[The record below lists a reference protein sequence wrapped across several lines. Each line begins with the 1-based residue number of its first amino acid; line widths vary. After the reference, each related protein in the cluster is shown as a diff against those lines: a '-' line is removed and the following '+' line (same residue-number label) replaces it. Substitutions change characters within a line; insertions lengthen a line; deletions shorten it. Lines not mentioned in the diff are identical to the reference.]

1 MFISPKPILRL
12 AKPLLLLSIVLFA
25 CGRENTSE
33 NNSTKTEIA
42 VPNVLDKRL
51 ELSLY
56 AADPDIVTPI
66 GIAIDSLNRIFVLE
80 SHTHLRQKNYA
91 GPGSDRVKLF
101 EDTNNDG
108 QADKIAVFADGL
120 KEGLN
125 MAFAPDGNLF
135 VVTSKAVWVLFDY
148 NKDGVSEG
156 RTKVVELIQPEK
168 VYAHAAL
175 LGITFSHDGWMY
187 ISRGNTGSAAWKM
200 QGTDSSSVSGYGD
213 GGNIV
218 RARPDGTKLE
228 EVATG
233 FWNPVDLKFDSRGRL
248 LAADNDPD
256 SRGPNR
262 LLHIVP
268 GGDYGY
274 QSRYGNSG
282 IHPYLAWNG
291 ELPGTLPYVVGL
303 GEAPSGL
310 LDANLTALPTDY
322 QNQMLSTI
330 WEESRIV
337 RIGFEPEGVSVKGTT
352 EVIVEGD
359 QQFRPVAFA
368 ADRKGNI
375 YITDWVLREY
385 PNHGKGRIW
394 KLSARESES
403 VLKPRLP
410 YSQPLP
416 DPESKALQ
424 AIYAAQDISELT
436 EALRSKDPF
445 IQHAAVTK
453 LANPAFRQQAIEAT
467 QHSDAD
473 VRLGAAIALQRSGYS
488 KPVPVVRRLLTD
500 ADARVRQRALI
511 WAGQAGLKEMLPLID
526 KAISARETTPVLFE
540 TYLETIRHL
549 NTEYIEAY
557 SQRTEPY
564 AKSIKRE
571 LPPEFIETFIQD
583 KSRPASLRALAIQHL
598 ENPGEQAS
606 VLVALLNTEKNSQ
619 LRLEV
624 LRSLAAIPGEDIA
637 RQLLKVATTSTE
649 SSIIRAWALLALAR
663 QPPDMATQVI
673 TLLQNPEMDIRIE
686 AARYLR
692 TRLASEGVKQAFEQI
707 NDSLGKGEEALQEQ
721 IGLALASLDSTKI
734 AIKRPVSPEEWQKA
748 VGSGG
753 VPARGYRVMYSLQ
766 SMCSVCH
773 AVKGRGGNLGPD
785 LTNTGQSKSRNQLI
799 QSILQPSG
807 EVSPEYQG
815 WYVHLKNGEVYQ
827 GRQIDVGDNSIE
839 LYTQSRGFV
848 SFGKEEVEDY
858 KMSEKSLM
866 PDGLEKQLTV
876 SDMRDLLAFL
886 ERTQSTVSNKK
897 EVASIKK

>member
-1 MFISPKPILRL
+1 M
-12 AKPLLLLSIVLFA
+12 LSVFLFA
-25 CGRENTSE
+25 CGKEKASENT
-33 NNSTKTEIA
+33 STKTEIA

-51 ELSLY
+51 ELSLF

-66 GIAIDSLNRIFVLE
+66 GIAIDSLNRIFILE
-80 SHTHLRQKNYA
+80 SHTHLRPKKYA
-91 GPGSDRVKLF
+91 GPDSDQVKIF
-101 EDTNNDG
+101 EDTNDDG
-108 QADKIAVFADGL
+108 KPDKIAVFADGL
-120 KEGLN
+120 TEGLN
-125 MAFAPDGNLF
+125 MAFAPDGNLY
-135 VVTSKAVWVLFDY
+135 VVTSRAVWVLFDR
-148 NKDGVSEG
+148 NKDGVSEA
-156 RTKVVELIQPEK
+156 RTKVVELIHPEK

-175 LGITFSHDGWMY
+175 LSITFSHDGWMY
-187 ISRGNTGSAAWKM
+187 LSRGNTGSAAWKL

-218 RARPDGTKLE
+218 RAHPDGTKLE

-262 LLHIVP
+262 LLHILP

-291 ELPGTLPYVVGL
+291 ELAGTLPYAVGL
-303 GEAPSGL
+303 GEAPFGL

-337 RIGFEPEGVSVKGTT
+337 LIGFEPQGVSVKGTT

-375 YITDWVLREY
+375 YITDWVLRDY

-394 KLSARESES
+394 KLSARDSEP
-403 VLKPRLP
+403 VLKPRQP
-410 YSQPLP
+410 YSNPLP
-416 DPESKALQ
+416 DPHNEALQ
-424 AIYAAQDISELT
+424 AIYATHDISELT
-436 EALRSKDPF
+436 KALHSNDPF
-445 IQHAAVTK
+445 IQHAAVTL
-453 LANPAFRQQAIEAT
+453 LAKPAFRQHALEAT
-467 QHSDAD
+467 QHIDAD
-473 VRLGAAIALQRSGYS
+473 VRLGAAIALQRSGYP
-488 KPVPVVRRLLTD
+488 KPVPIVRRLLTD
-500 ADARVRQRALI
+500 ADARIRQRALI
-511 WAGQAGLKEMLPLID
+511 WAGQAGLKTLLPVIY
-526 KAISARETTPVLFE
+526 KAVSARETTPVLFE

-571 LPPEFIETFIQD
+571 LPPEFIEDFIQD

-606 VLVALLNTEKNSQ
+606 ILIDLLNTEKYSH

-637 RQLLKVATTSTE
+637 RQLLKIATTSTE
-649 SSIIRAWALLALAR
+649 SSSIRAWALLALAR

-673 TLLQNPEMDIRIE
+673 TLLQDPEMDIRIE

-692 TRLASEGVKQAFEQI
+692 TRLASEEIQKAFKRA
-707 NDSLGKGEEALQEQ
+707 NDSVDKEEEALQEQ
-721 IGLALASLDSTKI
+721 IILAISSIDSTKI
-734 AIKRPVSPEEWQKA
+734 NVKRPVSPEEWQEA

-766 SMCSVCH
+766 SMCSMCH
-773 AVKGRGGNLGPD
+773 AFKGRGGTLGPD
-785 LTNTGQSKSRNQLI
+785 LTNTGQSKSRTQLI
-799 QSILQPSG
+799 QSILQPST

-815 WYVHLKNGEVYQ
+815 WFIHLKNGEVYQ
-827 GRQIDVGDNSIE
+827 GRQIDIGDNSVE
-839 LYTQSRGFV
+839 LYTQGRGFV
-848 SFGKEEVEDY
+848 TFDKGEVEDY

-876 SDMRDLLAFL
+876 SDLRDLLAFL
-886 ERTQSTVSNKK
+886 EAKQATISNKK
-897 EVASIKK
+897 EVAYIKK